1 MEKQGCIAWSMKQ
14 LCPEVHRKLTA
25 FSPSNGLVFINS
37 VFLVTLQNITLVT
50 NKNWGTCVFLGQG
63 GVILIRFSVGT

>member
-37 VFLVTLQNITLVT
+37 VFLVTIEHNFG
-50 NKNWGTCVFLGQG
+50 N
-63 GVILIRFSVGT
+63 